1 MTSAEQD
8 SYESA
13 EIDRRLNPGDVQTV
27 RFANG
32 SMLHPG
38 YNEVEVDR
46 FLNRVA
52 QELARLHAEKAELRD
67 HVHALQARLEDAE
80 AVEVPEAPSD
90 QAVRLL
96 ATAQQTADNYVAEAE
111 DFSRQMT
118 ADARARYEE
127 QMRHARETAGA
138 IIQAAHEQAA
148 HMTGVDERAAVAE
161 PVARNAS
168 TEELEEQVAY
178 LKAFAQACRT
188 QLRAYLEALLGDV
201 ESEWGKANP
210 AALPQAPIRT
220 PAQRGAS
227 RSETGVVQAPGTNV
241 AREMPLSDSTSEHP
255 VVTPENLQARH
266 S

>member
-1 MTSAEQD
+1 MTSPEQD
-8 SYESA
+8 RYEPA
-13 EIDRRLNPGDVQTV
+13 ETDRRLNPGDVQTV
-27 RFANG
+27 RFSNG

-80 AVEVPEAPSD
+80 EVPIPEAPSD
-90 QAVRLL
+90 QAVRLV
-96 ATAQQTADNYVAEAE
+96 ATAQQTADSYVAEAE

-148 HMTGVDERAAVAE
+148 HMTGTDERAAVAE
-161 PVARNAS
+161 PTTRGAS

-201 ESEWGKANP
+201 ESEWGKADP
-210 AALPQAPIRT
+210 AALPPVPIRT
-220 PAQRGAS
+220 PAQRGAP
-227 RSETGVVQAPGTNV
+227 RTETSGIEAQETNV

-255 VVTPENLQARH
+255 MVTAESVEARR

>member
-1 MTSAEQD
+1 MTSDQYAGTE
-8 SYESA
+8 
-13 EIDRRLNPGDVQTV
+13 RRLGPGDVQSV
-27 RFANG
+27 RFTNG

-38 YNEVEVDR
+38 YNEAEVDR

-52 QELARLHAEKAELRD
+52 QEMASLHAEKAKLRD
-67 HVHALQARLEDAE
+67 HVHALQAHLQQAE
-80 AVEVPEAPSD
+80 EAAVPEPPSD

-96 ATAQQTADNYVAEAE
+96 ATAQQTADQYVAEAE

-127 QMRHARETAGA
+127 QLKQARETAGA

-148 HMTGVDERAAVAE
+148 HMTAGGGERIVDEPAPRG
-161 PVARNAS
+161 AS

-188 QLRAYLEALLGDV
+188 QLRAYLEALLSDV

-210 AALPQAPIRT
+210 SALPQAPLRASVQRGLART
-220 PAQRGAS
+220 ESAPAQDAAG
-227 RSETGVVQAPGTNV
+227 PTNV

-255 VVTPENLQARH
+255 VVTPGGTVEAHRG
-266 S
+266 

>member
-1 MTSAEQD
+1 MTTTEHGPAD
-8 SYESA
+8 G
-13 EIDRRLNPGDVQTV
+13 DRRLTPADVHNA
-27 RFANG
+27 RFSSAG
-32 SMLHPG
+32 MLHPG
-38 YNEVEVDR
+38 YSDAEVDR
-46 FLNRVA
+46 FKHRVA
-52 QELARLHAEKAELRD
+52 EELARLHAEKAELRD
-67 HVHALQARLEDAE
+67 HVHALQAQLEDAE
-80 AVEVPEAPSD
+80 AVPLPEAPSD

-148 HMTGVDERAAVAE
+148 HMTGTDERAAVAE
-161 PVARNAS
+161 PAASNA
-168 TEELEEQVAY
+168 TTAELEEQFAY

-210 AALPQAPIRT
+210 AALQQAPIRT
-220 PAQRGAS
+220 PAQRGAP
-227 RSETGVVQAPGTNV
+227 RSESPVGDAQPTNV

-255 VVTPENLQARH
+255 IVTAESVEVHR

>member
-1 MTSAEQD
+1 MTEQD
-8 SYESA
+8 QYEPA
-13 EIDRRLNPGDVQTV
+13 ETDRRLTPGDVQSV
-27 RFANG
+27 RFSNG

-52 QELARLHAEKAELRD
+52 QELARVHAEKAELRD
-67 HVHALQARLEDAE
+67 HVHALQAQLEDAE
-80 AVEVPEAPSD
+80 AVPLPEAPSD

-96 ATAQQTADNYVAEAE
+96 ATAQQTADSYVAEAE

-138 IIQAAHEQAA
+138 IIQAATEQAE
-148 HMTGVDERAAVAE
+148 HMTGTGERAVLAE
-161 PVARNAS
+161 PAGRSAT

-188 QLRAYLEALLGDV
+188 QLRAYLEALLSDV
-201 ESEWGKANP
+201 ESEWGNANP
-210 AALPQAPIRT
+210 AALAQGPIRT
-220 PAQRGAS
+220 PAQRGAP
-227 RSETGVVQAPGTNV
+227 RSETAVVEVDPTNV

-255 VVTPENLQARH
+255 IATTEGVEARR

>member
-1 MTSAEQD
+1 MTSPEQD
-8 SYESA
+8 QYEPA
-13 EIDRRLNPGDVQTV
+13 ETDRRLNPGDVQTV
-27 RFANG
+27 RFSNG

-67 HVHALQARLEDAE
+67 HVHALQAQLEDAE
-80 AVEVPEAPSD
+80 AVELPEAPSD

-96 ATAQQTADNYVAEAE
+96 ASAQQTADSYVAEAE

-127 QMRHARETAGA
+127 QMRHARETASA

-148 HMTGVDERAAVAE
+148 HMTGVEERVAAE
-161 PVARNAS
+161 PAARGAS

-201 ESEWGKANP
+201 ESEWGKADP

-220 PAQRGAS
+220 PAQRGVS
-227 RSETGVVQAPGTNV
+227 RSENAVVQAQPTNV

-255 VVTPENLQARH
+255 VVTAESLEARPR
-266 S
+266 

>member
-1 MTSAEQD
+1 MTSDQYAGTE
-8 SYESA
+8 
-13 EIDRRLNPGDVQTV
+13 RRLGPGDVQSV
-27 RFANG
+27 RFTNG

-38 YNEVEVDR
+38 YNEAEVDR

-52 QELARLHAEKAELRD
+52 QEMASLHAEKAKLRD
-67 HVHALQARLEDAE
+67 HVHALQAHLQQAE
-80 AVEVPEAPSD
+80 EAAVPEPPSD

-96 ATAQQTADNYVAEAE
+96 ATAQQTADQYVAEAE

-127 QMRHARETAGA
+127 QLRNARETAGA
-138 IIQAAHEQAA
+138 IIQAAHEQAE
-148 HMTGVDERAAVAE
+148 HMTTGGERAVAAE
-161 PVARNAS
+161 PVGRSAT

-188 QLRAYLEALLGDV
+188 QLRAYLEALLTDV
-201 ESEWGKANP
+201 ESEWGKADP

-220 PAQRGAS
+220 PAQRGVS
-227 RSETGVVQAPGTNV
+227 RSENAVVQAQPTNV

-255 VVTPENLQARH
+255 VVTAESLEARPR
-266 S
+266 

>member
-1 MTSAEQD
+1 MTTTEHGPAD
-8 SYESA
+8 G
-13 EIDRRLNPGDVQTV
+13 DRRLTPADVHNA
-27 RFANG
+27 RFSSAG
-32 SMLHPG
+32 MLRPG
-38 YNEVEVDR
+38 YSDAEVDR
-46 FLNRVA
+46 FKHRVA
-52 QELARLHAEKAELRD
+52 EELARLHAEKAELRD
-67 HVHALQARLEDAE
+67 HVNSLRAQIQE
-80 AVEVPEAPSD
+80 APVPEAPSD

-96 ATAQQTADNYVAEAE
+96 ATAQQTADSYVAEAE

-148 HMTGVDERAAVAE
+148 HMTGTDERAAVAE
-161 PVARNAS
+161 PATRNAS

-220 PAQRGAS
+220 PAQRGAP
-227 RSETGVVQAPGTNV
+227 RSESPVGEAQPTNV
-241 AREMPLSDSTSEHP
+241 AREMPLSDSPSEHP
-255 VVTPENLQARH
+255 IVTAESVEVHR